1 MLVLAI
7 MTFILLIAIF
17 CFGGC
22 HQFTYFI
29 DVIYTYALLLL
40 FQEKLY
46 QRILRQQEEGS
57 QVTTID
63 IVAYLQVSLINPH
76 LVILSHAFA
85 VLIHR

>member
-7 MTFILLIAIF
+7 ITFILLIAIF

-22 HQFTYFI
+22 HLFTYFI
-29 DVIYTYALLLL
+29 TYALLLL

-46 QRILRQQEEGS
+46 QWILRQQEEGS